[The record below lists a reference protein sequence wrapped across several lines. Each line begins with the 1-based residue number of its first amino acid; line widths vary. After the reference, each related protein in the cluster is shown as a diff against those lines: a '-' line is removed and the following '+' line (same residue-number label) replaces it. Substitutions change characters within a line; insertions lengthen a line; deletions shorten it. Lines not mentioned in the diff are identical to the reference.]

1 MSELRGGIPIRS
13 TRSVRPSPRALGTA
27 SLLLLMLSS
36 TALIAQGSALQPVS
50 NAAGGSPQG
59 PANPDAQ
66 RMADIEHRLNDV
78 TGALSQTQQMLEQ
91 SRLEI
96 QRLRSELEALRST
109 PRAGSP
115 ANAEAA
121 GTQNAPAALEPAP
134 VSSSAASQEDLKALH
149 EELDALQSEI
159 RQHNQIKVET
169 VSKYP
174 LRVSGLALFNA
185 FSNAGVVNNVELP
198 TLALPRTPGSSHGSA
213 GATLRQTLL
222 ALDATGP
229 RLGSARSSAQA
240 SIDFFGGV
248 TSNALGYS
256 YAEGLVRMRQAQVSL
271 DWDKTTVQGGFTVP
285 LISPLSPTSYA
296 SVAQP
301 ALSGSGNLW
310 AWSPQVRVEQR
321 IPLTERRRIGLEAGL
336 ISPASPGYTAVQLD
350 SPVEASRRPGYEGRI
365 SYRADG
371 RVGAVARPF
380 VLGVGAYSAHLFYN
394 SSTLI
399 HAWAVTADWQVPL
412 LRWFELT
419 GEVYR
424 GRALGGF
431 GGGAYKDVLTGTD
444 SVTGVSRTVGV
455 DSVGGWSQL
464 KFRLGPTF
472 ETNAIFGLD
481 DSLSSNFEGLNLSA
495 TGNPLQA
502 YARNQSVVGNLIF
515 RPKTYLIFSPEYRR
529 LQSWRYAGP
538 ANVANIFTVTAG
550 FQF

>member
-13 TRSVRPSPRALGTA
+13 TRSVRGTA
-27 SLLLLMLSS
+27 SLLVLMLGC
-36 TALIAQGSALQPVS
+36 TALLAQRSAAQSVS
-50 NAAGGSPQG
+50 NAAGDRPPGS
-59 PANPDAQ
+59 ANSDAQ

-78 TGALSQTQQMLEQ
+78 TGSLSQTQQMLEQ
-91 SRLEI
+91 SLLEI
-96 QRLRSELEALRST
+96 QRLRRELEALRT
-109 PRAGSP
+109 QTAGLP

-121 GTQNAPAALEPAP
+121 QAENGPAALDHAP
-134 VSSSAASQEDLKALH
+134 VSGGAASKEDLQALH
-149 EELDALQSEI
+149 EEQDALQSEI
-159 RQHNQIKVET
+159 QQHEQIKVET

-185 FSNAGVVNNVELP
+185 FSNAGVVDNIELP
-198 TLALPRTPGSSHGSA
+198 TLALPRNPGSSHGST
-213 GATLRQTLL
+213 GATVRQTLL
-222 ALDATGP
+222 ALEATGP
-229 RLGSARSSAQA
+229 RLGSARSSAA
-240 SIDFFGGV
+240 VSIDFFGGV
-248 TSNALGYS
+248 SSNAFGYS
-256 YAEGLVRMRQAQVSL
+256 YSPGLVRMRQAQVSL
-271 DWDKTTVQGGFTVP
+271 DWDKTTVQAGYTVP

-321 IPLTERRRIGLEAGL
+321 IPLTERRRIALEAGL
-336 ISPASPGYTAVQLD
+336 ISPQSPGYTSIQLD
-350 SPVEASRRPGYEGRI
+350 SPVEASRHPGYEGRI

-371 RVGAVARPF
+371 SVGAVARPF

-399 HAWAVTADWQVPL
+399 HAWAVTGDWQVPL
-412 LRWFELT
+412 TRWFEIT

-424 GRALGGF
+424 GRSLGGF
-431 GGGAYKDVLTGTD
+431 GGVAYKDVLTGID
-444 SVTGVSRTVGV
+444 SATGLSRTVGL
-455 DSVGGWSQL
+455 DTAGGWSQL

-472 ETNAIFGLD
+472 ETNAMFGLD
-481 DSLSSNFEGLNLSA
+481 NALSSNFEGLILS
-495 TGNPLQA
+495 TTSNPLQF
-502 YARNQSVVGNLIF
+502 YARNQSVVGNLIL

-529 LQSWRYAGP
+529 LQSWRYTGP